1 MRAAAKILLAPSQHP
16 RIEVQ
21 MKATDPLSN
30 VLLGCKSLLP
40 VLESSFLDQW
50 QTGLD
55 GMLHFGKP
63 PGILQN

>member
-1 MRAAAKILLAPSQHP
+1 
-16 RIEVQ
+16 